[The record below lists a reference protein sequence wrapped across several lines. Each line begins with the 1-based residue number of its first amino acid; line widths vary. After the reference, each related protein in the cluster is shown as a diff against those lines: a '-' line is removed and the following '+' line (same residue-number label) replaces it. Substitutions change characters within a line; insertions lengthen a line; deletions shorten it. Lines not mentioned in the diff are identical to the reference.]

1 MRFNDQIQK
10 YFLFTLLFF
19 FIVILPAS
27 LLTAQKKQSVAA
39 TKISATVYD
48 ASVLKGLK
56 WRNIGPFRAGR
67 SLAVTGVEKDPM
79 TYYAGQVGGGVWKTM
94 DGGNT
99 WLSISDSN
107 FMSSSVG
114 AIAVAK
120 SNPNILYVG
129 MGEVEM
135 RSNVSFGDGVYKST
149 DAGKSWKHIGLKN
162 SDAIGSIAVH
172 PQNAEV
178 AYVAAMGKIF
188 GPNNERGL
196 YRTKDGG
203 ISWQNILKYDD
214 STGCA
219 DVKMDPVNPLILYAS
234 MWKAHRTAYSLSS
247 GGKGS
252 GLYKS
257 EDGGDTWKL
266 ISENPGMPKGL
277 MGKIICTISPVNHE
291 RLFAV
296 VENNKAGI
304 YKSEDGGKNWEL
316 VSTKNDLTQR
326 PWYFSQIFADTK
338 DENTLYVLNVEF
350 FKSIDAGVTWSKV
363 SNRHG
368 DNHDMW
374 INPDNSKNWI
384 MGDDG
389 GPQITFDGGKYFT
402 DIDLPT
408 AQFYH
413 VNLDNEF
420 PYNVYGAQQD
430 NSSIKIASR
439 TNDNSIGASDWYPVA
454 GGEAGYIV
462 PDPLNAEVT
471 FGGEYDGQLSTY
483 NKKNKQTRAVS
494 VFPEQHSGAGAEDYK
509 YRFNWTYPI
518 AFSPHNPKMMYAT
531 SNYVHRTLDGGQTWQ
546 NISPDLTRHDP
557 ATLKPSGGP
566 ITLDNTG
573 AEVYATVFAFAESP
587 LKAGV
592 LWAGSDDG
600 LVHVSQ
606 DGGKSW
612 QNVTPVSLP
621 DWAMVSYVEPSH
633 FDVATC
639 YVSATRYKQVDSKA
653 YIFKTTDFGKTWKL
667 ITSGLPANVYNRCVR
682 EDPKKKGLLYCGLE
696 TGIYVSFDDGNNW
709 QSLQL
714 NLPNTPVHDIQIQQR
729 ENDLVIAT
737 HGRSFW
743 ILDDITPLYQ
753 LSDAVAKSA
762 YHLYQPRTSYRTRG
776 GTIDDPKA
784 QEGTNTPDGVM
795 VRYYLKE
802 KPSKEIKLKFE
813 TAEGDSII
821 SFSSLKNIN
830 GEPGEISKDFYESKT
845 KKYGALSIDSSIN
858 MFAWDMHYPPAK
870 GDTGVTFEGSF
881 AGPYAVPG
889 NYKVSMF
896 ASDSLIGTQPFTIV
910 ADPRNLFTTVDL
922 KEQFDLSMQVHNKLN
937 EIGKATKQIAFV
949 RTQLKK
955 YLEDTEDSTDVR
967 AARLIVKPII
977 DSLTKIEE
985 ALYNPKI
992 KANEDDLRFPMRLE
1006 EKLGGLNAAILSAD
1020 AKPTAS
1026 MHESYQ
1032 SMKERIDPLLTQLK
1046 QVLEKDISKFNE
1058 LAKSKQRLQVVT
1070 KLKE

>member
-1 MRFNDQIQK
+1 MKSISSFSRQVIFAVSVFSI
-10 YFLFTLLFF
+10 FSIVSTTL
-19 FIVILPAS
+19 S
-27 LLTAQKKQSVAA
+27 AQKKSTAPPA
-39 TKISATVYD
+39 KIAGTVYEPGL
-48 ASVLKGLK
+48 LKGLK

-67 SLAVTGVEKDPM
+67 SLAVTGVDNDPM
-79 TYYAGQVGGGVWKTM
+79 TYYAGQVGGGVWKTT

-99 WLSISDSN
+99 WLSISDTN
-107 FMSSSVG
+107 FTSSSVG

-120 SNPNILYVG
+120 SNPNVLYVG

-149 DAGKSWKHIGLKN
+149 DAGKSWKHVGLN
-162 SDAIGSIAVH
+162 NADAIGSIVVH
-172 PQNAEV
+172 PQNADI
-178 AYVAAMGKIF
+178 AYAAVLGKIF
-188 GPNNERGL
+188 GPSSERGL

-203 ISWQNILKYDD
+203 ASWQNMLKYDD

-266 ISENPGMPKGL
+266 ISENPGMPRGL
-277 MGKIICTISPVNHE
+277 MGKIICTISPVNHD
-291 RLFAV
+291 RLWAV
-296 VENNKAGI
+296 VENSNTGI
-304 YKSEDGGKNWEL
+304 YRSEDGGKNWEL

-350 FKSIDAGVTWSKV
+350 FKSIDAGVSWTKI
-363 SNRHG
+363 SNHHG

-374 INPDNSKNWI
+374 INPANPKNWI

-389 GPQITFDGGKYFT
+389 GPEITFDGGKNFT

-439 TNDNSIGASDWYPVA
+439 TNDYSIGLRDWYPVA

-462 PDPLNAEVT
+462 PDPLNAEIT
-471 FGGEYDGQLSTY
+471 FGGEYDGQFSTY
-483 NKKNKQTRAVS
+483 NKTNKQYRVVS
-494 VFPEQHSGAGAEDYK
+494 VYPEQHSGAGAEDYK
-509 YRFNWTYPI
+509 YRFNWTFPI
-518 AFSPHNPKMMYAT
+518 SFSPHNPKMMYAT
-531 SNYVHRTLDGGQTWQ
+531 SNYVHRTLDAGQTWE

-557 ATLKPSGGP
+557 LTLKPSGGP

-600 LVHVSQ
+600 LVNVSED
-606 DGGKSW
+606 DGKTW
-612 QNVTPVSLP
+612 TNVTPATLP
-621 DWAMVSYVEPSH
+621 EWAMISIVEPSH

-639 YVSATRYKQVDSKA
+639 YVSATRYKHADSKP

-667 ITSGLPANVYNRCVR
+667 IINGLPANVYNRCVR

-696 TGIYVSFDDGNNW
+696 TGIYVSFDDGSNW

-743 ILDDITPLYQ
+743 ILDDITTLYQ
-753 LSDAVAKSA
+753 LSDAVAKDA
-762 YHLYQPRTSYRTRG
+762 YHLYQPRTAYRTRG
-776 GTIDDPKA
+776 GYNEDPNA

-795 VRYYLKE
+795 IRYYLKE
-802 KPSKEIKLKFE
+802 KPAKEIVLKFE
-813 TAEGDSII
+813 TAAGDSII
-821 SFSSLKNIN
+821 HFSSLKNIN

-845 KKYGALSIDSSIN
+845 KKYGSLSINAGIN
-858 MFAWDMHYPPAK
+858 MFAWDMHYPAAK

-881 AGPYAVPG
+881 AGSYAVPG
-889 NYKVSMF
+889 NYRVRMF
-896 ASDSLIGTQPFTIV
+896 AGDSLIGTQPFTIV
-910 ADPRNLFTTVDL
+910 ADPRNSFTTADL
-922 KEQFDLSMQVHNKLN
+922 QQQFDLAIQAHNKLN
-937 EIGKATKQIAFV
+937 EVGKATKQIAFI
-949 RTQLKK
+949 RNQLNT
-955 YLEDTEDSTDVR
+955 YLTDTEDSVEVR
-967 AARLIVKPII
+967 AARMVAKPII

-1026 MHESYQ
+1026 MQASFA
-1032 SMKERIDPLLTQLK
+1032 SLKSRIDPLLSQLK
-1046 QVLEKDISKFNE
+1046 GLIATDISKFNE
-1058 LAKSKQRLQVVT
+1058 LAKSKQRIKVVT
-1070 KLKE
+1070 KMKD